1 MAIYHLSVRG
11 GTRAKGSVAARKADY
26 LQRENQY
33 EHQPDRCLHR
43 ESGNMPEWAEENP
56 RDYWR
61 AADEYERANGR
72 LYMEVE
78 VALPRELEQEQ
89 QIELARE
96 FARDL
101 TEDGNLPYT
110 MAVHEGRG
118 KDGQGD
124 NPHAHMMISERQN
137 DGYERDR
144 DTWFK
149 RANRD
154 EPEHGGAPKTREFHG
169 GQQIEAMRERW
180 ERDLNHSLE
189 RDGSLERVDQRSL
202 EAQGIDREPTRHM
215 GPGVKAMLDK
225 DHDRD
230 REHDHDHEPERYQ
243 EYQQERDEISQTQRE
258 LEHVTA
264 EYGRHHQDLT
274 REREHELDRGL
285 DMGY

>member
-11 GTRAKGSVAARKADY
+11 GTRAKGSVAARKSDY

-78 VALPRELEQEQ
+78 VALPRELEQER

-96 FARDL
+96 FAQEL
-101 TEDGNLPYT
+101 TRESNLPYT

-137 DGYERDR
+137 DGHNRDR
-144 DTWFK
+144 DQWFK
-149 RANRD
+149 RANTL

-169 GQQIEAMRERW
+169 GQQIEEMRERW
-180 ERDLNHSLE
+180 ARDLNHSLE
-189 RDGSLERVDQRSL
+189 RDGSLERVDHRTL
-202 EAQGIDREPTRHM
+202 RDQGIDREPTRHM
-215 GPGVKAMLDK
+215 GPGVQAM
-225 DHDRD
+225 
-230 REHDHDHEPERYQ
+230 RERGEEPERYQ
-243 EYQQERDEISQTQRE
+243 EYKHERDEIKQVQRE
-258 LEHVTA
+258 LEHVGQQY
-264 EYGRHHQDLT
+264 ENHHRHLDQ
-274 REREHELDRGL
+274 ERGYDRDRGR
-285 DMGY
+285 